1 MPSSAVVKL
10 FDVADNVAA
19 CLRFRGIHG
28 PVNTFVRRHREK
40 QFRLAI
46 VPTHARS
53 THRGT
58 HPRTLHQRPKI
69 CWNPSLTRT
78 DDRGLNL
85 VLLVSVA
92 LIAIYGYAVLIGLSL
107 DSDHAADSAGGLTL
121 GAGEP
126 IDFTGAVNAIAEI
139 AAIPLARV
147 LARYSAA
154 RASRQE
160 EPAQN
165 MKSQTVV
172 ELN

>member
-1 MPSSAVVKL
+1 M
-10 FDVADNVAA
+10 
-19 CLRFRGIHG
+19 
-28 PVNTFVRRHREK
+28 
-40 QFRLAI
+40 
-46 VPTHARS
+46 
-53 THRGT
+53 
-58 HPRTLHQRPKI
+58 HPQTLHQRPKI

-85 VLLVSVA
+85 ILLVSVA
-92 LIAIYGYAVLIGLSL
+92 LIAIYGYAVLIGLPL

-139 AAIPLARV
+139 AAIPLALV